1 MKISKCR
8 WLFINFGFI
17 AGIISILICCKSQE
31 AKRIQSEIDNI
42 VVKWV
47 ADPRLG
53 TCSIMVKSGNK
64 GSIILTGET
73 TSSSAKQEIIKTL
86 NNQHIPLVD
95 SILILPDT
103 IKNEKFMGLVTLSVI
118 NLRKH
123 PAHSSELVSQAILGT
138 PVLILKDENS
148 WLLIQ
153 TPDNYIAWTDKPSV
167 VPMSRLDM
175 TEWKQTKRVIYLGSS
190 GWIYN
195 SSSDDSGVVGDL
207 VEGSILEKVGES
219 GGYSKVKLPDGREGF
234 VEKNKLMDFNRWK
247 NTVSCTEENVSLISY
262 KFLGLP
268 YLWGGTSIK
277 GVDCS
282 GFVQSVYFMNGL
294 ILSRDASL
302 QARHGL
308 KVDIS
313 NGYSQLKKGDLLF
326 FGSRENEILH
336 VTHVAIYEGNNEY
349 INSFGRVIL
358 NSLDSTQIN
367 FVSYRIH
374 SLLEARRIIGT
385 DNDNGIVPII
395 KHPWY

>member
-1 MKISKCR
+1 MKRSKCR

-17 AGIISILICCKSQE
+17 AGIISILICCKSQV

-47 ADPRLG
+47 PDPRLG
-53 TCSIMVKSGNK
+53 ICSIMAKPGNN

-73 TSSSAKQEIIKTL
+73 TSNSAKHEIIKTL
-86 NNQHIPLVD
+86 NNQRITLVD

-103 IKNEKFMGLVTLSVI
+103 IKNKKFMGLVTLSVI
-118 NLRKH
+118 NLKKH
-123 PAHSSELVSQAILGT
+123 PDHSSELVSQAILGT

-153 TPDNYIAWTDKPSV
+153 TPDNYIAWTEKSSV
-167 VPMSRLDM
+167 MPISRLDM
-175 TEWKQTKRVIYLGSS
+175 IKWKQTERLIYLGSS

-219 GGYSKVKLPDGREGF
+219 SGYSKVKLPDGREGF
-234 VEKNKLMDFNRWK
+234 VENKNLMDFNKWE
-247 NTVSCTEENVSLISY
+247 NAVFCTEENLSLVAF

-268 YLWGGTSIK
+268 YLWGGSSIK

-294 ILSRDASL
+294 ILLRDASL
-302 QARHGL
+302 QAQHGL

-326 FGSRENEILH
+326 FGSREKDVYH
-336 VTHVAIYEGNNEY
+336 VTHVAIYLGNYEY
-349 INSFGRVIL
+349 INSSGRVMI
-358 NSLDSTQIN
+358 NSLDSTQLN
-367 FVSYRIH
+367 YNSLRTN
-374 SLLEARRIIGT
+374 SLLEAKRIIGVV
-385 DNDNGIVPII
+385 NDNGIVPVL

>member
-8 WLFINFGFI
+8 RLFNGFGFI
-17 AGIISILICCKSQE
+17 AGIISILISCTSQD

-42 VVKWV
+42 AVKWV
-47 ADPRLG
+47 PDGRLG
-53 TCSIMVKSGNK
+53 ICSIMAKSGNR

-86 NNQHIPLVD
+86 DNQHIHLID
-95 SILILPDT
+95 SIIILPDT
-103 IKNEKFMGLVTLSVI
+103 IKNEKFMGLATLSVI

-138 PVLILKDENS
+138 PVLILKDEDS
-148 WLLIQ
+148 WFLIQ
-153 TPDNYIAWTDKPSV
+153 TPDNYIAWTDKTSV
-167 VPMSRLDM
+167 VPMSRPDM
-175 TEWKQTKRVIYLGSS
+175 INWKNTVRVIYLGSS

-195 SSSDDSGVVGDL
+195 NSSGDSGVVGDL

-234 VEKNKLMDFNRWK
+234 IEKNRLLDFNQWK
-247 NTVSCTEENVSLISY
+247 NAVSCTEENVSLIAS
-262 KFLGLP
+262 KFFGVP

-282 GFVQSVYFMNGL
+282 GFVQSVFFMNGL

-302 QARHGL
+302 QALQGL

-313 NGYSQLKKGDLLF
+313 NGYSLLKKGDLLF
-326 FGSRENEILH
+326 FGSRENEILN

-349 INSFGRVIL
+349 INSSGRVIM
-358 NSLDSTQIN
+358 NSLDSTRIN

-374 SLLEARRIIGT
+374 FLLEARRIIGT
-385 DNDNGIVPII
+385 DNDNGIVPVA
-395 KHPWY
+395 KHLWY

>member
-1 MKISKCR
+1 MKISKFK
-8 WLFINFGFI
+8 WLFTNFGFI
-17 AGIISILICCKSQE
+17 AGIIINLIGCKSQDE
-31 AKRIQSEIDNI
+31 IRIQSEIDNI

-47 ADPRLG
+47 PDSRLG
-53 TCSIMVKSGNK
+53 ICSIWAKPGTK
-64 GSIILTGET
+64 GSFILTGET

-86 NNQHIPLVD
+86 NNQRITLID

-123 PAHSSELVSQAILGT
+123 PDHSSELVSQAILGT

-153 TPDNYIAWTDKPSV
+153 TPDNYIAWTNQLSV
-167 VPMSRLDM
+167 VPISRLDM
-175 TEWKQTKRVIYLGSS
+175 IKWKQAERVIYLGSS

-195 SSSDDSGVVGDL
+195 SSSEDSGVVGDL

-234 VEKNKLMDFNRWK
+234 VENNKLMDFNKWE
-247 NTVSCTEENVSLISY
+247 NTILCSEENVTKVAF

-294 ILSRDASL
+294 ILLRDASL
-302 QARHGL
+302 QAQHGL

-326 FGSRENEILH
+326 FGSRENEIQH

-349 INSFGRVIL
+349 INSSGRVVL

-374 SLLEARRIIGT
+374 SLLEARRIIGA
-385 DNDNGIVPII
+385 DNDNGIIPII